1 MNLFKNQKLVYG
13 LLLFVFV
20 VAVYMCL
27 NQSNN
32 KEYFVVK
39 MGPREQEVLL
49 DHTDFAEIM
58 NGLKPKSVSGTFT
71 KDDLSELIR
80 EFKRHGLNKLTEQH
94 NRKCSGSNASRS
106 DCRYANTLIHLVKEA
121 ASVSHPVTN
130 RKIRTKDEWIQAI
143 VNLASDIYLQR

>member
-1 MNLFKNQKLVYG
+1 MNLFKNQKLIYG
-13 LLLFVFV
+13 LLMFVFV
-20 VAVYMCL
+20 VAVYTCL
-27 NQSNN
+27 NQNNN

-39 MGPREQEVLL
+39 MGPREQEILL

-94 NRKCSGSNASRS
+94 NNRCSGNKANRT
-106 DCRYANTLIHLVKEA
+106 DCRYANTLINLVKEA
-121 ASVSHPVTN
+121 ASVSHPDTN

>member
-1 MNLFKNQKLVYG
+1 MIVTLLVV
-13 LLLFVFV
+13 FVFIM
-20 VAVYMCL
+20 VYMCYPK
-27 NQSNN
+27 QNN

-80 EFKRHGLNKLTEQH
+80 EFKRHGLSKLIEQH
-94 NRKCSGSNASRS
+94 DRMCSGGNANRP
-106 DCRYANTLIHLVKEA
+106 DCRYANTLINLIKEA
-121 ASVSHPVTN
+121 ASVSHPVTK
-130 RKIRTKDEWIQAI
+130 RTIRTKDEWIQSI

>member
-1 MNLFKNQKLVYG
+1 MTYVF
-13 LLLFVFV
+13 LLFVFV
-20 VAVYMCL
+20 LAIYMCL
-27 NQSNN
+27 QNQNN

-80 EFKRHGLNKLTEQH
+80 EFKRHGLDKLIEQH
-94 NRKCSGSNASRS
+94 NNRCSGSNANRP
-106 DCRYANTLIHLVKEA
+106 DCRYANTLINLVKE
-121 ASVSHPVTN
+121 SGTVTHPVTN
-130 RKIRTKDEWIQAI
+130 RNIRTKDAWIQSI
-143 VNLASDIYLQR
+143 VNLASDIYLSR